1 MLINICYRTYS
12 WFLSVYGLLTFKE
25 CVTGPWYKGCI
36 CFSHKTHRIR
46 YNEKENFM
54 LINIGIRTHNLYFKE
69 WVTWPW
75 CKGEFASH
83 AKLIVTYA
91 WILIPRPFK
100 ERLLTSCFQNL
111 QKLNITLSNTD
122 NFALQCFP
130 FADFK
135 FLNLTWDLK
144 VGVPR
149 IKNNRFQTSINDVE
163 ISHIYVHADEM
174 VYSKLCH
181 IIWKNPELYKCI
193 VTLMGGFH
201 QLRVKQRLIYKR
213 SNCIGI
219 KEWCINAGIIAPGSV
234 A

>member
-1 MLINICYRTYS
+1 M
-12 WFLSVYGLLTFKE
+12 SVFGLL
-25 CVTGPWYKGCI
+25 
-36 CFSHKTHRIR
+36 
-46 YNEKENFM
+46 N
-54 LINIGIRTHNLYFKE
+54 FKE

-75 CKGEFASH
+75 CEREFASH
-83 AKLIVTYA
+83 AKSIVTYA
-91 WILIPRPFK
+91 WILTPRPFK

-149 IKNNRFQTSINDVE
+149 IGNDRFQTSINDVE
-163 ISHIYVHADEM
+163 VSHIYVHADEI

-201 QLRVKQRLIYKR
+201 QLHVKQRLIYKR

-219 KEWCINAGIIAPGSV
+219 KEWSIDAGIIAPGSV
-234 A
+234 TEAIEGYHYYRCMHLHKECFDTLSDSDLIKWKVIYFFQSFGEA